1 MNESDLISEWVRTE
15 LGGQVAAIERQ
26 TRWRPN
32 WLVDAIIDGQDTDLM
47 VRGHR
52 IDSPLVLPLHH
63 EMTFQDL
70 LHRNGIPVPRVYG
83 WIEALPAY
91 VMERVPGR
99 PDFVESTRAQRDAVM
114 TEYMQILARIH
125 ALDVDEFVEAGI
137 TRATPESTPA
147 SVGMAC
153 FERLFRQTKR
163 RPDPFVEFALGWLR
177 RNPLP
182 TNTREAPVVWD
193 SGQFHHRDGRITALL
208 DLEIGHIGDPMMDLA
223 AFRMRDTVLNFGDF
237 DELYG
242 IYADA
247 AGVEL
252 DMAAIQHHHLAF
264 TLTNELA
271 FHGALAAPTPGS
283 AYMTNLQWCTET
295 NLHAVEAFAELLGYD
310 LDEAIEVPEPAQFGN
325 EIAFR
330 HLVQTLGSVAIDEPF
345 ARYEVRN
352 SFRLARH
359 LVRRQ
364 EIGALLDA
372 QDLDD
377 LTPLLGHRPA
387 DVSTADAE
395 LEQYVL
401 SDGGRHD
408 EALVQLFYRRFLRAN
423 AVLGPAGSAMTVHRK
438 VQPFK
443 HLRSSDQAAG
453 ATRR

>member
-1 MNESDLISEWVRTE
+1 MNEIELISEWVRTG
-15 LGGQVAAIERQ
+15 LGGEVLAIERQ

-32 WLVDAIIDGQDTDLM
+32 WLVDAELDGQRLELM

-52 IDSPLVLPLHH
+52 IDSPLVFPLHH

-70 LHRNGIPVPRVYG
+70 LYRNGIPVPRVYG
-83 WIEALPAY
+83 WLEALPAY
-91 VMERVPGR
+91 VMDRVPGR
-99 PDFVESTRAQRDAVM
+99 PDFADSAVAERDAVM
-114 TEYMQILARIH
+114 AEYMRILARIH
-125 ALDVDEFVEAGI
+125 ALNVDEFDAAGT
-137 TRATPESTPA
+137 TRASSPVSTPG
-147 SVGMAC
+147 SVGMAY
-153 FERLFRQTKR
+153 FEKLYRQTKG

-182 TNTREAPVVWD
+182 DNTRETPVVWD
-193 SGQFHHRDGRITALL
+193 SGQFHHEDGRITALL

-242 IYADA
+242 IYAE
-247 AGVEL
+247 AGGAEL
-252 DMAAIQHHHLAF
+252 DMAAIQHHHLSF

-271 FHGALAAPTPGS
+271 FHGALAAPSLGS
-283 AYMTNLQWCTET
+283 AYMTNLQWYTET
-295 NLHAVEAFAELLGYD
+295 NLHSVEAFAELLGYD
-310 LDEAIEVPEPAQFGN
+310 LDETIDVPEPAQFTN
-325 EIAFR
+325 DVAF
-330 HLVQTLGSVAIDEPF
+330 HHMVQTLGSVTIDEPF

-359 LVRRQ
+359 LLRRQ
-364 EIGALLDA
+364 EIGAQLDE

-377 LTPLLGHRPA
+377 LTPLLGHRPR
-387 DVSTADAE
+387 DVVAGDAE
-395 LEQYVL
+395 LEDFVL
-401 SDGGRHD
+401 ADDGRHD

-443 HLRSSDQAAG
+443 G
-453 ATRR
+453 

>member
-1 MNESDLISEWVRTE
+1 MSKSESDLISEWVRAD
-15 LGGQVAAIERQ
+15 LGGQVVSIERQ

-32 WLVDAIIDGQDTDLM
+32 WLVDVTVDGQPIELM

-52 IDSPLVLPLHH
+52 IDSPLVFPLHH

-70 LHRNGIPVPRVYG
+70 LHRNDIPVPRVYG
-83 WIEALPAY
+83 WLDALPAY
-91 VMERVPGR
+91 VMDRVPGR
-99 PDFVESTRAQRDAVM
+99 PDFVDSTPAERDAVM
-114 TEYMQILARIH
+114 AEYMRVLARIH
-125 ALDVDEFVEAGI
+125 ALNVDAFEAAGV
-137 TRATPESTPA
+137 TRASSPASTPA
-147 SVGMAC
+147 SVGMAH
-153 FERLFRQTKR
+153 FEKLYRQTKR
-163 RPDPFVEFALGWLR
+163 RPDPFVEFALAWLR

-182 TNTREAPVVWD
+182 ANTREAPVVWD
-193 SGQFHHRDGRITALL
+193 SGQFHHQGGKITGLL
-208 DLEIGHIGDPMMDLA
+208 DLEIGHIGDPLMDLA
-223 AFRMRDTVLNFGDF
+223 AFRMRDTVLNFGNF

-252 DMAAIQHHHLAF
+252 DMAAVQHHHLAF

-310 LDEAIEVPEPAQFGN
+310 LDETVDVPEPAPFTN
-325 EIAFR
+325 EIAFG
-330 HLVQTLGSVAIDEPF
+330 HLVRTLGSVTVDEPF

-359 LVRRQ
+359 LLRRQ
-364 EIGALLDA
+364 EIGAQLDE

-377 LTPLLGHRPA
+377 VAPLLGHRPT
-387 DVSTADAE
+387 DTGVADAE
-395 LEQYVL
+395 LEQFVL
-401 SDGGRHD
+401 SDDGRHD

-438 VQPFK
+438 VQPF
-443 HLRSSDQAAG
+443 
-453 ATRR
+453 TR